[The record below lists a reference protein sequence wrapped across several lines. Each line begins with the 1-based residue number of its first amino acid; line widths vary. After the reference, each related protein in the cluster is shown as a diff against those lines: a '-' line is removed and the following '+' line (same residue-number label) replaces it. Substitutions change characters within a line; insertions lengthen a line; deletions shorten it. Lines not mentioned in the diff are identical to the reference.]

1 MENGEKLEEDGQH
14 GKWTPV
20 HGEHDAVLD
29 SAVALQV
36 EQLRLDEGR
45 VYSSLRLQHSS
56 LRLQHLSDF
65 RRSHISIFEVSI
77 FAFPCSNQP
86 MCNEWRQKLDNCD
99 LSGG

>member
-14 GKWTPV
+14 GIWTPV

-36 EQLRLDEGR
+36 EQLRLGEGR
-45 VYSSLRLQHSS
+45 VYSSLH
-56 LRLQHLSDF
+56 LQHLLDF
-65 RRSHISIFEVSI
+65 RRSHISIFVDI
-77 FAFPCSNQP
+77 ILAFPCSNQLI
-86 MCNEWRQKLDNCD
+86 CNEWRQKLDNCD